1 MHTIP
6 RGKAI
11 GLLYLFL
18 SPLAPAF
25 AQNPQPP
32 PAPSGAVTAPGTVT
46 PAGFVPAPILQGGE
60 VFLLY
65 PPGSPFL
72 KQDRVNEPEQHNMTS
87 GVPGRIQSIV
97 NIHNPSIELHRV
109 ERGTNTGAAVILIA
123 GGGHNTLNVGTEGAD
138 FVSYFYQYG
147 VTTIIL
153 RSRLRRD
160 GYNAQTDEVYDAQQ
174 AVRMVRARAQE
185 WGIDANKIG
194 LMGFSAG
201 AELVAP
207 AAVFYEKF
215 DQANSAPADPL
226 RAVRSRPDF
235 AVLIYPGP
243 TPFARD
249 PNTAIPRDAPP
260 SFIASAGTGDAIH
273 AQWADEYFS
282 AFLKARIPNLEM
294 HLYGNGVHGNGLKDR
309 DGTPFGTWP
318 NRFVDWFRDLG
329 FLGKPGVET
338 KAAKDVK
345 IRVAAPAPTPRP

>member
-1 MHTIP
+1 M
-6 RGKAI
+6 
-11 GLLYLFL
+11 
-18 SPLAPAF
+18 
-25 AQNPQPP
+25 
-32 PAPSGAVTAPGTVT
+32 TAPGTVT

-109 ERGTNTGAAVILIA
+109 ERGSNTGAAVILIA

-185 WGIDANKIG
+185 WASTRTR
-194 LMGFSAG
+194 SA
-201 AELVAP
+201 
-207 AAVFYEKF
+207 
-215 DQANSAPADPL
+215 
-226 RAVRSRPDF
+226 
-235 AVLIYPGP
+235 
-243 TPFARD
+243 
-249 PNTAIPRDAPP
+249 
-260 SFIASAGTGDAIH
+260 
-273 AQWADEYFS
+273 
-282 AFLKARIPNLEM
+282 
-294 HLYGNGVHGNGLKDR
+294 
-309 DGTPFGTWP
+309 
-318 NRFVDWFRDLG
+318 
-329 FLGKPGVET
+329 
-338 KAAKDVK
+338 
-345 IRVAAPAPTPRP
+345 

>member
-1 MHTIP
+1 MLTIP
-6 RGKAI
+6 RVGFV
-11 GLLYLFL
+11 GLLCLFL
-18 SPLAPAF
+18 CQLGPAF
-25 AQNPQPP
+25 AQNPPP
-32 PAPSGAVTAPGTVT
+32 HSGAVNAPGTVT

-72 KQDRVNEPEQHNMTS
+72 NQSRVNEPEQHNMTS
-87 GVPGRIQSIV
+87 GLLGRIQSIV

-174 AVRMVRARAQE
+174 AVRMVRAHAQD

-207 AAVFYEKF
+207 AAVFYEMF
-215 DQANSAPADPL
+215 DQANNAPDDPL
-226 RAVRSRPDF
+226 RGARSRPDF

-318 NRFVDWFRDLG
+318 NRFIDWFRDLG

-345 IRVAAPAPTPRP
+345 MHVAAPNPTPRL

>member
-1 MHTIP
+1 MFFRLALLAAAIVAQDAP
-6 RGKAI
+6 R
-11 GLLYLFL
+11 
-18 SPLAPAF
+18 PA
-25 AQNPQPP
+25 
-32 PAPSGAVTAPGTVT
+32 APSGAVTAPGTVT
-46 PAGFVPAPILQGGE
+46 AAGFVPAPILQGGE

-72 KQDRVNEPEQHNMTS
+72 KQDRVNEPEQNNMTN

-147 VTTIIL
+147 VTTVIL

-174 AVRMVRARAQE
+174 AVRMVRAHAQE
-185 WGIDANKIG
+185 WGIDAHKIG

-207 AAVFYEKF
+207 AAIFYERF
-215 DQANSAPADPL
+215 DRANNDPGDPL
-226 RAVRSRPDF
+226 RGISSRPDF

-249 PNTAIPRDAPP
+249 PNTAIPKDAPP

-309 DGTPFGTWP
+309 DGTPFGTWQ
-318 NRFVDWFRDLG
+318 NRFIDWFRDLG
-329 FLGKPGVET
+329 FLGKPEVET
-338 KAAKDVK
+338 KAAKDLK
-345 IRVAAPAPTPRP
+345 GRSGPDSAR